1 MPSCSFSKELNGKLE
16 SVALI
21 LFRFTV
27 FETVIRKRPQ
37 AFKSVFRLTLFETK
51 EGLTVY
57 TRTQNGANL
66 IHVCELA
73 RYAEV
78 FVAAR
83 APSAHRAC
91 SHVVIPGASSCVRVR
106 PRCIINVRS
115 HLFVSDFCQV
125 WRIWQGPTPTHRHLY
140 YRADDVMFHPLSIC
154 SLYATYFR
162 RLSDGL
168 SI

>member
-1 MPSCSFSKELNGKLE
+1 
-16 SVALI
+16 LI

-57 TRTQNGANL
+57 TWTQNGANL

-106 PRCIINVRS
+106 PRCIIKMYDHTCLSAISARCGEFGKD
-115 HLFVSDFCQV
+115 LRP
-125 WRIWQGPTPTHRHLY
+125 RIATCIIARTTSCFIRFPS
-140 YRADDVMFHPLSIC
+140 AA
-154 SLYATYFR
+154 LYATYFR